1 MGITLNISLD
11 KENSKVPT
19 YKGVAANNS
28 ALEASLEKI
37 GLVYPCKQRR
47 RGATMSIRSE
57 KNLKRLG
64 A

>member
-1 MGITLNISLD
+1 MAEVGITLNISLD

-37 GLVYPCKQRR
+37 GLVSLPTAKK
-47 RGATMSIRSE
+47 GA
-57 KNLKRLG
+57 
-64 A
+64 